1 MKTNR
6 KVNYQNIA
14 ILIIAVLLALS
25 TIVNI
30 TMAFFTDSKSATTGT
45 GALKFGL
52 IQIRP
57 EILELETAQTVST
70 DGFSFNLTATEVASD
85 VVYKTLQ
92 LKNTTANNTQNYYLR
107 VSFNFYNGGAVSD
120 LASISIADNLAFWTN
135 STNALHTQ
143 ELKNKIKN
151 YSSTN
156 WLLGSDGKLYFNS
169 EVVLNNSDGSVTSQY
184 IPLKIVFS
192 SKLTQ
197 ATLNNAYVTITL
209 EAVQSA
215 NGGSEAWKSTAPSN
229 WLK

>member
-25 TIVNI
+25 TIINV
-30 TMAFFTDSKSATTGT
+30 TMAFFTDTKTATTGT

-52 IQIRP
+52 IQIKP
-57 EILELETAQTVST
+57 EVLELNTAQTVSGN
-70 DGFSFNLTATEVASD
+70 DFSFNLSATEVASD
-85 VVYKTLQ
+85 KVYKTLQ
-92 LKNTTANNTQNYYLR
+92 LKNTTINNTQNYYLR
-107 VSFNFYNGGAVSD
+107 ISLNFYNGGAVSN
-120 LASISIADNLAFWTN
+120 LASISIADDLSFWTN
-135 STNALHTQ
+135 STNSIHTQ
-143 ELKNKIKN
+143 DLKNKIKN
-151 YSSTN
+151 YSSSN
-156 WLLGSDGKLYFNS
+156 WLLGSDGKLYLNR

-184 IPLKIVFS
+184 IPLQITFS
-192 SKLTQ
+192 NQLTQ
-197 ATLNNAYVTITL
+197 STLNNAYVTITL